1 MPDRDEM
8 RAIQA
13 LGLLSQIGLVVALP
27 LVGGVLGGVWLDKNL
42 GFAPIG
48 VLGGVFGGL
57 AVGIYGAW
65 QILKTML
72 D

>member
-1 MPDRDEM
+1 MPNREEM
-8 RAIQA
+8 RAYQA
-13 LGLLSQIGLVVALP
+13 VGLLSQLGLVIAIP
-27 LVGGVLGGVWLDKNL
+27 LVAGVLGGVWADRQFGL
-42 GFAPIG
+42 APAG
-48 VLGGVFGGL
+48 VLVGVFGGL